1 MEVYMVLQQHPQV
14 GPLDGVAEGG
24 GQLLPEHS
32 GEGGVRHE
40 AVAVEG
46 QVAHEGPESPHKL
59 VVADDTTVRVVTC
72 EQTVFSE

>member
-1 MEVYMVLQQHPQV
+1 MVLQQHPQV
-14 GPLDGVAEGG
+14 WPLDGVAEGG

-32 GEGGVRHE
+32 GEGWVGHE

-59 VVADDTTVRVVTC
+59 VVADHPTVRVVTY
-72 EQTVFSE
+72 EQ

>member
-1 MEVYMVLQQHPQV
+1 MYMVLQQHPQV
-14 GPLDGVAEGG
+14 WPLDGVSEGG

-32 GEGGVRHE
+32 GEGRVRHE

-46 QVAHEGPESPHKL
+46 QVAHEGPQPPHKL

-72 EQTVFSE
+72 EQTVFCE

>member
-1 MEVYMVLQQHPQV
+1 MVLQQHPQV

-24 GQLLPEHS
+24 GQLLAEHR

-46 QVAHEGPESPHKL
+46 QVAHEGPQSPHEL
-59 VVADDTTVRVVTC
+59 VVADDAIVRVVTY
-72 EQTVFSE
+72 EQ

>member
-1 MEVYMVLQQHPQV
+1 MYMVLQQHPQV
-14 GPLDGVAEGG
+14 GPLDGVSERG
-24 GQLLPEHS
+24 GQLLAEHS
-32 GEGGVRHE
+32 WEGRVGDE

-46 QVAHEGPESPHKL
+46 QVAHEGPQPPHKL

>member
-59 VVADDTTVRVVTC
+59 VVADHPTVRVVTC
-72 EQTVFSE
+72 EQ